1 MRPHQLGIR
10 LVGIKLTLNPRQLS
24 PQPLLLLLEQLQ
36 RHRSRIVRLQQ
47 PAPLIL
53 QIRPPHRQRPNASIL
68 LPLNPRQLRQQIPLN
83 LLAIRLTDVQP
94 PIHLLHL
101 LLHHFNEHRPERAV
115 MQPLPPGADEVGVQH
130 PLAILRILH

>member
-10 LVGIKLTLNPRQLS
+10 LVGIELTLNPRQLS

-36 RHRSRIVRLQQ
+36 RHRPTVVRLQQ

-53 QIRPPHRQRPNASIL
+53 QVRPPHRQRPNAPIL
-68 LPLNPRQLRQQIPLN
+68 LPLDSRQLRQQIPLN

-101 LLHHFNEHRPERAV
+101 CLHHLNEHRLERAV
-115 MQPLPPGADEVGVQH
+115 M
-130 PLAILRILH
+130 